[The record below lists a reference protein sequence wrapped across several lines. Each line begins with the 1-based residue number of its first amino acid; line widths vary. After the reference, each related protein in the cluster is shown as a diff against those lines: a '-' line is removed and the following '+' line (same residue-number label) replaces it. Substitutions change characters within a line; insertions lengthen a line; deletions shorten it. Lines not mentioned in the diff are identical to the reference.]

1 MKIKFLL
8 FYLFMLISF
17 SANSNEWISI
27 SKSTYRDSVVSE
39 SKLIKKPDG
48 SSGYIYYID
57 NEMRLSACEGAKKS
71 ADNVFKDMTSI
82 FEMQYPKSEFRIYF
96 DDDCTYD
103 GEPAEKLNIWT
114 LTAFIVGDMQ
124 RTTIDSD
131 IPLVNEC
138 EIKPNITG
146 SFKNIYLINGERII
160 YYDGCEYEAT
170 GVIVCIGDNEC
181 SADWVPTGNISDES
195 YKPSIPSE
203 DDDNGEGENGGDDGS
218 SGGNGGN
225 SGGSNNSN
233 NSLSKEDITE
243 SVEFGIKNATPNL
256 SKSIKNEL
264 TEHYDSAIDESNAN
278 KKLQQSTSELSD
290 SIDNLIRGAGRIA
303 NPDGYYGEGDSVFD
317 SASRL
322 ASVQFGLNSDD
333 SGAVWEGFIN
343 PNAFFPQL
351 PNGSGCKDFI
361 FYEFENYRMI
371 LSCDKLIEVKS
382 ILSWVMYILT
392 FWYVFSSASNLLRKE
407 P

>member
-1 MKIKFLL
+1 MKFYFL
-8 FYLFMLISF
+8 FFIFFISF
-17 SANSNEWISI
+17 SANSEEWISI

-39 SKLIKKPDG
+39 SKVIKKPDG
-48 SSGYIYYID
+48 SSGYIYIID

-71 ADNVFKDMTSI
+71 ANNVFKDMISI
-82 FEMQYPKSEFRIYF
+82 FEMQYPKSEFRIHF

-103 GEPAEKLNIWT
+103 GVPAEKLNVWT

-124 RTTIDSD
+124 RTTIDSS
-131 IPLVNEC
+131 IPSVNEC

-146 SFKNIYLINGERII
+146 SFKNIYRINGERII

-195 YKPSIPSE
+195 YKPSIPSG
-203 DDDNGEGENGGDDGS
+203 DDNNGEGENGGDDGS
-218 SGGNGGN
+218 NEGNGGN
-225 SGGSNNSN
+225 NGGGNNSN

-243 SVEFGIKNATPNL
+243 SVESGIKNATPNL
-256 SKSIKNEL
+256 SKSIRSEL

-278 KKLQQSTSELSD
+278 NQLQQSTDEISD
-290 SIDNLIRGAGRIA
+290 SIDNLIRGVGRIA

-322 ASVQFGLNSDD
+322 ASVQLGLNNDD
-333 SGAVWEGFIN
+333 NGVVWEGFIN

-351 PNGSGCKDFI
+351 PNGNGCHDFKL
-361 FYEFENYRMI
+361 YEYNGEQLI
-371 LSCDKLIEVKS
+371 ISCDVLIK
-382 ILSWVMYILT
+382 IKMFLAWIMYSLT
-392 FWYVFSSASNLLRKE
+392 FWYVFTSSTNLLRKE
-407 P
+407 PS

>member
-1 MKIKFLL
+1 MKFYFL
-8 FYLFMLISF
+8 FFFVSMT
-17 SANSNEWISI
+17 ANATDWISI

-39 SKLIKKPDG
+39 SKAIKNPDG
-48 SSGYIYYID
+48 SSGYIYFID
-57 NEMRLSACEGAKKS
+57 NEMKLSACEGAKKS
-71 ADNVFKDMTSI
+71 ANSVFKDMIPI
-82 FEMQYPKSEFRIYF
+82 FEMQYPKSEFRLNF
-96 DDDCTYD
+96 DEDCTYND
-103 GEPAEKLNIWT
+103 VPSEKLNVWS

-124 RTTIDSD
+124 RSTIDSD
-131 IPLVNEC
+131 SPSTNEC

-203 DDDNGEGENGGDDGS
+203 DDNNEEGENGGDDGS
-218 SGGNGGN
+218 NEGNGGN
-225 SGGSNNSN
+225 NGGGNDSN

-243 SVEFGIKNATPNL
+243 SVESGIKNATPNL
-256 SKSIKNEL
+256 SKSIRSEL

-278 KKLQQSTSELSD
+278 KQLQLSTSEISD
-290 SIDNLIRGAGRIA
+290 SIDNLIRGVGRIA

-322 ASVQFGLNSDD
+322 AAVQFGLNSDD
-333 SGAVWEGFIN
+333 NGAVWEAFIN
-343 PNAFFPQL
+343 PNSLFPQL
-351 PNGSGCKDFI
+351 PNGNGCHDFKI
-361 FYEFENYRMI
+361 YEYNGEQLVI
-371 LSCDKLIEVKS
+371 SCD
-382 ILSWVMYILT
+382 ILLKIKMVLAWIMYSLT
-392 FWYVFSSASNLLRKE
+392 FWYVFSSATSLLRKE
-407 P
+407 S